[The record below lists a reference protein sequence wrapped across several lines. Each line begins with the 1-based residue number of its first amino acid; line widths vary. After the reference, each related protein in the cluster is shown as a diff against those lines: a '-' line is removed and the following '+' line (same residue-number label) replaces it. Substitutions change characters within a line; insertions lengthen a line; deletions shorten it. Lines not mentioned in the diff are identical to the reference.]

1 MWCGSFR
8 LRSLTGASGR
18 ATLRLP
24 PSPTP
29 PMAHSRSRSAALL
42 GAILVVITGVI
53 TGVTGCATERRALVV
68 EPIPSPTGAGA
79 AEPFVGSVPDGSMT
93 LSWLERAADSSVA
106 LKLSTL
112 SADGATWSTPT
123 EIVRRTDLFV
133 NWADFP
139 SVVPLGEGRLLAHWL
154 QRSGDGRYAYDV
166 HLSESRDGGAT
177 WGESALPHAA
187 GVPAEHGFVTIL
199 PTGNGGANIVLLDGT
214 AGARMNDS
222 IRASTG
228 KAPEKGQGGAM
239 QLGFAAWA
247 DGAVTTTRILDPR
260 TCDCC
265 QTASA
270 LTSKGPIVVY
280 RDRSADEIRDM
291 SVVRL
296 ENGEWTSPTP
306 LHNDGWKIDYCPVNG
321 PATSAIGDTVVVV
334 WFTGAQDTSRVN
346 VVFSTDAGA
355 SFSEPVRADGG
366 LPTGRVDVELLSGDA
381 ALVSWLERVGGDT
394 AQVRARIVRR
404 DGTLEPHV
412 VVSPSSGARSSGF
425 PRMARTADGVLVA
438 WTIPGKPSRV
448 EVARIR
454 TGKR

>member
-1 MWCGSFR
+1 M
-8 LRSLTGASGR
+8 TN
-18 ATLRLP
+18 
-24 PSPTP
+24 
-29 PMAHSRSRSAALL
+29 HRSRSTVLI
-42 GAILVVITGVI
+42 GAILLCAGGATS
-53 TGVTGCATERRALVV
+53 CATEGGPLPLTV
-68 EPIPSPTGAGA
+68 EPVPSPTGVDA
-79 AEPFVGSVPDGSMT
+79 AEPFVGSGPDGQMT
-93 LSWLERAADSSVA
+93 LSWLERNADSSVA
-106 LKLSTL
+106 LRLATL
-112 SADGATWSTPT
+112 APDGATWSAPT

-177 WGESALPHAA
+177 WGASAFPHAA

-199 PTGNGGANIVLLDGT
+199 PTGNGGANILLLDGT
-214 AGARMNDS
+214 AGALLKDS

-228 KAPEKGQGGAM
+228 KEPAEGHGGAM
-239 QLGFAAWA
+239 QLGFANWA
-247 DGAVTTTRILDPR
+247 DGAVTTTRMLDPR

-270 LTSKGPIVVY
+270 MTSKGPIVVY
-280 RDRSADEIRDM
+280 RDRSDDEIRDM

-296 ENGEWTSPTP
+296 VNGEWTAPAP

-321 PATSAIGDTVVVV
+321 PATSAIGDTVVAV

-355 SFSEPVRADGG
+355 TFSAPVRADDG
-366 LPTGRVDVELLSGDA
+366 LPAGRVDVEMLSGDA
-381 ALVSWLERVGGDT
+381 ALVSWIERVGGDT

-404 DGTLEPHV
+404 DGRVEPHV
-412 VVSPSSGARSSGF
+412 VVSPSSGTRSSGF
-425 PRMARTADGVLVA
+425 PRMARTDDGVLIA

-448 EVARIR
+448 ELARIR
-454 TGKR
+454 AGKR

>member
-1 MWCGSFR
+1 M
-8 LRSLTGASGR
+8 TN
-18 ATLRLP
+18 
-24 PSPTP
+24 
-29 PMAHSRSRSAALL
+29 HRSRSTVLI
-42 GAILVVITGVI
+42 GAILLCAGGATS
-53 TGVTGCATERRALVV
+53 CATEGGPLPLTV
-68 EPIPSPTGAGA
+68 EPVPSPTGVDA
-79 AEPFVGSVPDGSMT
+79 AEPFVGSGPDGQMT
-93 LSWLERAADSSVA
+93 LSWLERNADSSVA
-106 LKLSTL
+106 LRLATL
-112 SADGATWSTPT
+112 APDGATWSAPT

-177 WGESALPHAA
+177 WGASAFPHAA

-199 PTGNGGANIVLLDGT
+199 PTGNGGANILLLDGT
-214 AGARMNDS
+214 AGALLKDS

-228 KAPEKGQGGAM
+228 KEPAEGHGGAM
-239 QLGFAAWA
+239 QLGFANWA
-247 DGAVTTTRILDPR
+247 DGAVTTTRMLDPR

-270 LTSKGPIVVY
+270 MTSKGPIVVY
-280 RDRSADEIRDM
+280 RDRSDDEIRDI

-296 ENGEWTSPTP
+296 VNGEWTAPAP

-321 PATSAIGDTVVVV
+321 PATSAIGDTVVAV

-355 SFSEPVRADGG
+355 TFSAPVRADDG
-366 LPTGRVDVELLSGDA
+366 LPAGRVDVEMLSGDA
-381 ALVSWLERVGGDT
+381 ALVSWIERVGGDT

-404 DGTLEPHV
+404 DGRVEPHV
-412 VVSPSSGARSSGF
+412 VVSPSSGTRSSGF
-425 PRMARTADGVLVA
+425 PRMARTDDGVLIA

-448 EVARIR
+448 ELARIR
-454 TGKR
+454 AGKR

>member
-1 MWCGSFR
+1 MTR
-8 LRSLTGASGR
+8 YLLR
-18 ATLRLP
+18 AT
-24 PSPTP
+24 
-29 PMAHSRSRSAALL
+29 ALL
-42 GAILVVITGVI
+42 GAILLATLGAA
-53 TGVTGCATERRALVV
+53 GCSAERGPLVV
-68 EPIPSPTGAGA
+68 EPIHSPSGADA
-79 AEPFVGSVPDGSMT
+79 AEPFVGRGPDGAMT
-93 LSWLERAADSSVA
+93 LSWLERNADSSVA
-106 LKLSTL
+106 LKLATL
-112 SADGATWSTPT
+112 AADGATWSAPT
-123 EIVRRTDLFV
+123 DVVRRTDLFV

-154 QRSGDGRYAYDV
+154 QRSGTGRYAYDV

-177 WGESALPHAA
+177 WGASVLPHAA
-187 GVPAEHGFVTIL
+187 GVPAEHGFVSIL

-214 AGARMNDS
+214 AGARITDS

-228 KAPEKGQGGAM
+228 KEPAEGHGGAM
-239 QLGFAAWA
+239 QLGVAAWA
-247 DGAVTTTRILDPR
+247 DGAVRSTGILDPR

-270 LTSKGPIVVY
+270 MTSKGPIVVY
-280 RDRSADEIRDM
+280 RDRSDDEIRDM

-296 ENGEWTSPTP
+296 VNGAWTVPTP
-306 LHNDGWKIDYCPVNG
+306 LHNDGWKIDFCPVNG
-321 PATSAIGDTVVVV
+321 PAAAAVGDTVVVV

-355 SFSEPVRADGG
+355 SFSAPVRADGG
-366 LPTGRVDVELLSGDA
+366 RPTGRVDVELLSGDA
-381 ALVSWLERVGGDT
+381 ALVSWLERGGGDT
-394 AQVRARIVRR
+394 AQVRARIVQR
-404 DGTLEPHV
+404 DGTVEPQV

-425 PRMARTADGVLVA
+425 PRMARTGDGVLIA

>member
-1 MWCGSFR
+1 M
-8 LRSLTGASGR
+8 TN
-18 ATLRLP
+18 
-24 PSPTP
+24 
-29 PMAHSRSRSAALL
+29 HRSRSTVLVCAILL
-42 GAILVVITGVI
+42 GAGGATS
-53 TGVTGCATERRALVV
+53 CATEGGPLPLTV
-68 EPIPSPTGAGA
+68 EPVPSPTGVDA
-79 AEPFVGSVPDGSMT
+79 AEPFVGSGPDGQMT
-93 LSWLERAADSSVA
+93 LSWLERNADSSVA
-106 LKLSTL
+106 LRLATL
-112 SADGATWSTPT
+112 APDGATWSAPT

-139 SVVPLGEGRLLAHWL
+139 SVVALGEGRLLAHWL

-177 WGESALPHAA
+177 WGASAFPHAA

-199 PTGNGGANIVLLDGT
+199 PTGNGGANILLLDGT
-214 AGARMNDS
+214 AGALLKDS

-228 KAPEKGQGGAM
+228 KEPSEGHGGAM
-239 QLGFAAWA
+239 QLGFANWA
-247 DGAVTTTRILDPR
+247 DGAVTTTRMLDPR

-270 LTSKGPIVVY
+270 MTSKGPIVVY
-280 RDRSADEIRDM
+280 RDRSDDEIRDI

-296 ENGEWTSPTP
+296 VNGEWTAPAP

-321 PATSAIGDTVVVV
+321 PATSAIGDTVVAV

-355 SFSEPVRADGG
+355 TFNAPVRADDG
-366 LPTGRVDVELLSGDA
+366 LPAGRVDVEMLSGDA
-381 ALVSWLERVGGDT
+381 ALVSWIERVGGDT

-404 DGTLEPHV
+404 DGRVEPHV
-412 VVSPSSGARSSGF
+412 IVSPSSGTRSSGF
-425 PRMARTADGVLVA
+425 PRMARTDDGVLIA

-448 EVARIR
+448 ELARIR
-454 TGKR
+454 AGKR

>member
-1 MWCGSFR
+1 M
-8 LRSLTGASGR
+8 TN
-18 ATLRLP
+18 
-24 PSPTP
+24 
-29 PMAHSRSRSAALL
+29 HRSRSTVLVGAILL
-42 GAILVVITGVI
+42 GAGGATS
-53 TGVTGCATERRALVV
+53 CATEGGPLPLSV
-68 EPIPSPTGAGA
+68 EPVPSPTGVNA
-79 AEPFVGSVPDGSMT
+79 AEPFVGRGPDGQMT
-93 LSWLERAADSSVA
+93 LSWLERNADSSVA
-106 LKLSTL
+106 LRLATL
-112 SADGATWSTPT
+112 APDGATWSAPT

-154 QRSGDGRYAYDV
+154 QRSGNGRYSYDV

-177 WGESALPHAA
+177 WGASAFPHAA

-199 PTGNGGANIVLLDGT
+199 PTGNGGANILLLDGT
-214 AGARMNDS
+214 AGALLNDS

-228 KAPEKGQGGAM
+228 KEPAEGHGGAM
-239 QLGFAAWA
+239 QLGFANWA

-260 TCDCC
+260 ACDCC

-270 LTSKGPIVVY
+270 MTSKGPIVVY
-280 RDRSADEIRDM
+280 RDRSDDEIRDM

-296 ENGEWTSPTP
+296 VNGEWTAPTP

-321 PATSAIGDTVVVV
+321 PATSAIGDTVVAV

-355 SFSEPVRADGG
+355 TFSAPVRADGG
-366 LPTGRVDVELLSGDA
+366 LPAGRVDVEMLSGDA
-381 ALVSWLERVGGDT
+381 ALVSWIERVGGDT

-404 DGTLEPHV
+404 DGRVEPHV
-412 VVSPSSGARSSGF
+412 VVSPSSGTRSSGF
-425 PRMARTADGVLVA
+425 PRMARTDDGVLIA

-448 EVARIR
+448 ELARIR
-454 TGKR
+454 AGER

>member
-1 MWCGSFR
+1 M
-8 LRSLTGASGR
+8 T
-18 ATLRLP
+18 
-24 PSPTP
+24 
-29 PMAHSRSRSAALL
+29 HYRSRSAALFAMIL
-42 GAILVVITGVI
+42 LATGGAAS
-53 TGVTGCATERRALVV
+53 CMPERGPLVV
-68 EPIPSPTGAGA
+68 EPIPSPAGADA
-79 AEPFVGSVPDGSMT
+79 AEPFVGRGPDGQMT
-93 LSWLERAADSSVA
+93 LSWLERNADSSVA
-106 LKLSTL
+106 LKLATL

-154 QRSGDGRYAYDV
+154 QRSGNGRYAYDV

-177 WGESALPHAA
+177 WGASAFPHAA

-199 PTGNGGANIVLLDGT
+199 PTGNGGANILLLDGT
-214 AGARMNDS
+214 TGALVNDS

-228 KAPEKGQGGAM
+228 KEPASGHGGAM
-239 QLGFAAWA
+239 QLGFANWT

-280 RDRSADEIRDM
+280 RDRTDDEIRDM
-291 SVVRL
+291 SVVRHV
-296 ENGEWTSPTP
+296 NGEWTAPAP

-321 PATSAIGDTVVVV
+321 PATSAIGDTVVAV
-334 WFTGAQDTSRVN
+334 WFTAAQDTSRVN

-355 SFSEPVRADGG
+355 SFSAPVRADGG
-366 LPTGRVDVELLSGDA
+366 LPTGRVDVEMLSGDA
-381 ALVSWLERVGGDT
+381 ALVSWIERVGGDT

-404 DGTLEPHV
+404 DGTVEPHV
-412 VVSPSSGARSSGF
+412 IVSPSSGTRSSGF
-425 PRMARTADGVLVA
+425 PRMARTADGVLIA

-448 EVARIR
+448 ELARIR
-454 TGKR
+454 TGTR

>member
-1 MWCGSFR
+1 M
-8 LRSLTGASGR
+8 TN
-18 ATLRLP
+18 
-24 PSPTP
+24 
-29 PMAHSRSRSAALL
+29 HRSRSTVLI
-42 GAILVVITGVI
+42 GAILLCAGGATS
-53 TGVTGCATERRALVV
+53 CATEGGPLPLTV
-68 EPIPSPTGAGA
+68 EPVPSPTGVDA
-79 AEPFVGSVPDGSMT
+79 AEPFVGSGPDGQMT
-93 LSWLERAADSSVA
+93 LSWLERNADSSVA
-106 LKLSTL
+106 LRLATL
-112 SADGATWSTPT
+112 APDGATWSAPT

-139 SVVPLGEGRLLAHWL
+139 SVVALGEGRLLAHWL

-177 WGESALPHAA
+177 WGASAFPHAA

-199 PTGNGGANIVLLDGT
+199 PTGNGGANILLLDGT
-214 AGARMNDS
+214 AGALLKDS

-228 KAPEKGQGGAM
+228 KEPAEGHGGAM
-239 QLGFAAWA
+239 QLGFANWA
-247 DGAVTTTRILDPR
+247 DGAVTTTRMLDPR

-270 LTSKGPIVVY
+270 MTSKGPIVVY
-280 RDRSADEIRDM
+280 RDRSDDEIRDM

-296 ENGEWTSPTP
+296 VNGEWTAPAP

-321 PATSAIGDTVVVV
+321 PATSAIGDTVVAV

-355 SFSEPVRADGG
+355 TFSAPVRADDG
-366 LPTGRVDVELLSGDA
+366 LPAGRVDVEMLSGDA
-381 ALVSWLERVGGDT
+381 ALVSWIERVGGDT

-404 DGTLEPHV
+404 DGRVEPHV
-412 VVSPSSGARSSGF
+412 VVSPSSGTRSSGF
-425 PRMARTADGVLVA
+425 PRMARTDDGVLIA

-448 EVARIR
+448 ELARIR
-454 TGKR
+454 AGKR

>member
-1 MWCGSFR
+1 M
-8 LRSLTGASGR
+8 TN
-18 ATLRLP
+18 
-24 PSPTP
+24 
-29 PMAHSRSRSAALL
+29 HRSRSTVLI
-42 GAILVVITGVI
+42 GAILLCAGGATS
-53 TGVTGCATERRALVV
+53 CATEGGPLPLTV
-68 EPIPSPTGAGA
+68 EPVPSPTGVDA
-79 AEPFVGSVPDGSMT
+79 AEPFVGSGPDGQMT
-93 LSWLERAADSSVA
+93 LSWLERNADSSVA
-106 LKLSTL
+106 LRLATL
-112 SADGATWSTPT
+112 APDGATWSAPT

-177 WGESALPHAA
+177 WGASAFPHAA

-199 PTGNGGANIVLLDGT
+199 PTGNGGANILLLDGT
-214 AGARMNDS
+214 AGALLKDS

-228 KAPEKGQGGAM
+228 KEPAEGHGGAM
-239 QLGFAAWA
+239 QLGFANWA
-247 DGAVTTTRILDPR
+247 DGAVTTTRMLDPR

-270 LTSKGPIVVY
+270 MTSKGPIVVY
-280 RDRSADEIRDM
+280 RDRSDDEIRDM

-296 ENGEWTSPTP
+296 VNGEWTAPAP

-321 PATSAIGDTVVVV
+321 PATSAIGDTVVAV

-355 SFSEPVRADGG
+355 TFNAPVRADDG
-366 LPTGRVDVELLSGDA
+366 LPAGRVDVEMLSGDA
-381 ALVSWLERVGGDT
+381 ALVSWIERVGGDT

-404 DGTLEPHV
+404 DGRVEPHV
-412 VVSPSSGARSSGF
+412 VVSPSSGTRSSGF
-425 PRMARTADGVLVA
+425 PRMARTDDGVLIA

-448 EVARIR
+448 ELARIR
-454 TGKR
+454 AGKR

>member
-1 MWCGSFR
+1 M
-8 LRSLTGASGR
+8 TN
-18 ATLRLP
+18 
-24 PSPTP
+24 
-29 PMAHSRSRSAALL
+29 HRSRSTVLI
-42 GAILVVITGVI
+42 GAILLCAGGATS
-53 TGVTGCATERRALVV
+53 CATEGGPLPLTV
-68 EPIPSPTGAGA
+68 EPVPSPTGVDA
-79 AEPFVGSVPDGSMT
+79 AEPFVGSGPDGQMT
-93 LSWLERAADSSVA
+93 LSWLERNADSSVA
-106 LKLSTL
+106 LRLATL
-112 SADGATWSTPT
+112 APDGATWSAPT

-154 QRSGDGRYAYDV
+154 QRSGSGRYAYDV

-177 WGESALPHAA
+177 WGASAFPHAA

-199 PTGNGGANIVLLDGT
+199 PTGNGGANILLLDGT
-214 AGARMNDS
+214 AGALLKDS

-228 KAPEKGQGGAM
+228 KEPAEGHGGAM
-239 QLGFAAWA
+239 QLGFANWA
-247 DGAVTTTRILDPR
+247 DGAVTTTRMLDPR

-270 LTSKGPIVVY
+270 MTSKGPIVVY
-280 RDRSADEIRDM
+280 RDRSDDEIRDI

-296 ENGEWTSPTP
+296 VNGEWTAPAP

-321 PATSAIGDTVVVV
+321 PATSAIGDTVVAV

-355 SFSEPVRADGG
+355 TFNAPVRADDG
-366 LPTGRVDVELLSGDA
+366 LPAGRVDVEMLSGDA
-381 ALVSWLERVGGDT
+381 ALVSWIERVGGDT

-404 DGTLEPHV
+404 DGRVEPHV
-412 VVSPSSGARSSGF
+412 VVSPSSGTRSSGF
-425 PRMARTADGVLVA
+425 PRMARTDDGVLIA

-448 EVARIR
+448 ELARIR
-454 TGKR
+454 AGKR

>member
-1 MWCGSFR
+1 M
-8 LRSLTGASGR
+8 TN
-18 ATLRLP
+18 
-24 PSPTP
+24 
-29 PMAHSRSRSAALL
+29 HRSRSTVLIC
-42 GAILVVITGVI
+42 AILLCAGGATS
-53 TGVTGCATERRALVV
+53 CATEGGPLPLTV
-68 EPIPSPTGAGA
+68 EPVPSPTGVDA
-79 AEPFVGSVPDGSMT
+79 AEPFVGSGPDGQMT
-93 LSWLERAADSSVA
+93 LSWLERNADSSVA
-106 LKLSTL
+106 LRLATL
-112 SADGATWSTPT
+112 APDGATWSAPT

-139 SVVPLGEGRLLAHWL
+139 SVVALGEGRLLAHWL

-177 WGESALPHAA
+177 WGASAFPHAA

-199 PTGNGGANIVLLDGT
+199 PTGNGGANILLLDGT
-214 AGARMNDS
+214 AGALLKDS

-228 KAPEKGQGGAM
+228 KEPAEGHGGAM
-239 QLGFAAWA
+239 QLGFANWA
-247 DGAVTTTRILDPR
+247 DGAVTTTRMLDPR

-270 LTSKGPIVVY
+270 MTSKGPIVVY
-280 RDRSADEIRDM
+280 RDRSDDEIRDM

-296 ENGEWTSPTP
+296 VNGEWTAPAP

-321 PATSAIGDTVVVV
+321 PATSAIGDTVVAV

-355 SFSEPVRADGG
+355 TFNAPVRADDG
-366 LPTGRVDVELLSGDA
+366 LPAGRVDVEMLSGDA
-381 ALVSWLERVGGDT
+381 ALVSWIERVGGDT

-404 DGTLEPHV
+404 DGRVEPHV
-412 VVSPSSGARSSGF
+412 VVSPSSGTRSSGF
-425 PRMARTADGVLVA
+425 PRMARTDDGVLIA

-448 EVARIR
+448 ELARIR
-454 TGKR
+454 AGKR

>member
-1 MWCGSFR
+1 M
-8 LRSLTGASGR
+8 TN
-18 ATLRLP
+18 
-24 PSPTP
+24 
-29 PMAHSRSRSAALL
+29 HRSRSTVLVCAILL
-42 GAILVVITGVI
+42 GAGGATS
-53 TGVTGCATERRALVV
+53 CATEGGPLPLTV
-68 EPIPSPTGAGA
+68 EPVPSPTGVDA
-79 AEPFVGSVPDGSMT
+79 AEPFVGSGPDGQMT
-93 LSWLERAADSSVA
+93 LSWLERNADSSVA
-106 LKLSTL
+106 LRLATL
-112 SADGATWSTPT
+112 APDGATWSAPT

-139 SVVPLGEGRLLAHWL
+139 SVVALGEGRLLAHWL

-177 WGESALPHAA
+177 WGASAFPHAA

-199 PTGNGGANIVLLDGT
+199 PTGNGGANILLLDGT
-214 AGARMNDS
+214 AGALLKDS

-228 KAPEKGQGGAM
+228 KEPAEGHGGAM
-239 QLGFAAWA
+239 QLGFANWA
-247 DGAVTTTRILDPR
+247 DGAVTTTRMLDPR

-270 LTSKGPIVVY
+270 MTSKGPIVVY
-280 RDRSADEIRDM
+280 RDRSDDEIRDM

-296 ENGEWTSPTP
+296 VNGEWTAPAP

-321 PATSAIGDTVVVV
+321 PATSAIGDTVVAV

-355 SFSEPVRADGG
+355 TFNAPVRADDG
-366 LPTGRVDVELLSGDA
+366 LPAGRVDVEMLSGDA
-381 ALVSWLERVGGDT
+381 ALVSWIERVGGDT

-404 DGTLEPHV
+404 DGRVEPHV
-412 VVSPSSGARSSGF
+412 VVSPSSGTRSSGF
-425 PRMARTADGVLVA
+425 PRMARTDDGVLIA

-448 EVARIR
+448 ELARIR
-454 TGKR
+454 AGKR

>member
-1 MWCGSFR
+1 M
-8 LRSLTGASGR
+8 TN
-18 ATLRLP
+18 
-24 PSPTP
+24 
-29 PMAHSRSRSAALL
+29 HRSRSTVLVCAILL
-42 GAILVVITGVI
+42 GAGGATS
-53 TGVTGCATERRALVV
+53 CATEGGPLPLTV
-68 EPIPSPTGAGA
+68 EPVPSPTGVDA
-79 AEPFVGSVPDGSMT
+79 AEPFVGSGPDGQMT
-93 LSWLERAADSSVA
+93 LSWLERNADSSVA
-106 LKLSTL
+106 LRLATL
-112 SADGATWSTPT
+112 APDGATWSAPT

-139 SVVPLGEGRLLAHWL
+139 SVVPLDEGRLLAHWL

-177 WGESALPHAA
+177 WGASAFPHAA

-199 PTGNGGANIVLLDGT
+199 PTGNGGAHILLLDGT
-214 AGARMNDS
+214 AGALLKDS

-228 KAPEKGQGGAM
+228 KEPSEGHGGAM
-239 QLGFAAWA
+239 QLGFANWA
-247 DGAVTTTRILDPR
+247 DGAVTTTRMLDPR

-270 LTSKGPIVVY
+270 MTSKGPIVVY
-280 RDRSADEIRDM
+280 RDRSDDEIRDM

-296 ENGEWTSPTP
+296 VNGEWTAPAP

-321 PATSAIGDTVVVV
+321 PATSAIGDTVVAV

-355 SFSEPVRADGG
+355 TFSAPVRADDG
-366 LPTGRVDVELLSGDA
+366 LPAGRVDVEMLSGDA
-381 ALVSWLERVGGDT
+381 ALVSWIERVGGDT

-404 DGTLEPHV
+404 DGRVEPHV
-412 VVSPSSGARSSGF
+412 VVSPSSGTRSSGF
-425 PRMARTADGVLVA
+425 PRMARTDDGVLIA

-448 EVARIR
+448 ELARIR
-454 TGKR
+454 AGKR

>member
-1 MWCGSFR
+1 M
-8 LRSLTGASGR
+8 TN
-18 ATLRLP
+18 
-24 PSPTP
+24 
-29 PMAHSRSRSAALL
+29 HRSRSTVLVCAILL
-42 GAILVVITGVI
+42 GAGGATS
-53 TGVTGCATERRALVV
+53 CATEGGPLPLTV
-68 EPIPSPTGAGA
+68 EPVPSPTGVDA
-79 AEPFVGSVPDGSMT
+79 AEPFVGSGPDGQMT
-93 LSWLERAADSSVA
+93 LSWLERNADSSVA
-106 LKLSTL
+106 LRLATL
-112 SADGATWSTPT
+112 APDGATWSAPT

-177 WGESALPHAA
+177 WGASAFPHAA

-199 PTGNGGANIVLLDGT
+199 PTGNGGANILLLDGT
-214 AGARMNDS
+214 AGALLKDS

-228 KAPEKGQGGAM
+228 KEPAEGHGGAM
-239 QLGFAAWA
+239 QLGFANWA
-247 DGAVTTTRILDPR
+247 DGAVTTTRMLDPR

-270 LTSKGPIVVY
+270 MTSKGPIVVY
-280 RDRSADEIRDM
+280 RDRSDDEIRDM

-296 ENGEWTSPTP
+296 VNGEWTAPAP

-321 PATSAIGDTVVVV
+321 PATSAIGDTVVAV

-355 SFSEPVRADGG
+355 TFNAPVRADDG
-366 LPTGRVDVELLSGDA
+366 LPAGRVDVEMLSGDA
-381 ALVSWLERVGGDT
+381 ALVSWIERVGGDT

-404 DGTLEPHV
+404 DGRVEPHV
-412 VVSPSSGARSSGF
+412 VVSPSSGTRSSGF
-425 PRMARTADGVLVA
+425 PRMARTDDGVLIA

-448 EVARIR
+448 ELARIR
-454 TGKR
+454 AGKR

>member
-1 MWCGSFR
+1 
-8 LRSLTGASGR
+8 
-18 ATLRLP
+18 
-24 PSPTP
+24 
-29 PMAHSRSRSAALL
+29 MAHSRFRSVALL
-42 GAILVVITGVI
+42 GAILLAGAGATS
-53 TGVTGCATERRALVV
+53 CATERRPLAV
-68 EPIPSPTGAGA
+68 EPIPSPTGADA
-79 AEPFVGSVPDGSMT
+79 AEPFVGRGPDGSMT
-93 LSWLERAADSSVA
+93 LSWLERNADSSVT
-106 LKLSTL
+106 LKLATL
-112 SADGATWSTPT
+112 AADGATWSTPT
-123 EIVRRTDLFV
+123 DVVRRTDLFV

-139 SVVPLGEGRLLAHWL
+139 SVVPLGGGRLLAHWL
-154 QRSGDGRYAYDV
+154 QRSGNGRYAYDV
-166 HLSESRDGGAT
+166 HLAESRDGGAT
-177 WGESALPHAA
+177 WGASALPHAA

-199 PTGNGGANIVLLDGT
+199 PTGNGGASIVLLDGS
-214 AGARMNDS
+214 AGSRMNDS
-222 IRASTG
+222 IRTSTG
-228 KAPEKGQGGAM
+228 KEPAKGEGGAM

-270 LTSKGPIVVY
+270 MTSKGPIVVY

-291 SVVRL
+291 SVVRR
-296 ENGEWTSPTP
+296 ENGEWTRPTP

-321 PATSAIGDTVVVV
+321 PATSAIGDTVVAV

-355 SFSEPVRADGG
+355 SFGTPVRVDGG
-366 LPTGRVDVELLSGDA
+366 LPTGRVDVEMLSGDV

-394 AQVRARIVRR
+394 AQVRARIVGR

-425 PRMARTADGVLVA
+425 PRMARTTDGVLMA

-454 TGKR
+454 TGTR

>member
-1 MWCGSFR
+1 
-8 LRSLTGASGR
+8 
-18 ATLRLP
+18 
-24 PSPTP
+24 
-29 PMAHSRSRSAALL
+29 MAHYRPRSAALL
-42 GAILVVITGVI
+42 GAILVAVGGAVS
-53 TGVTGCATERRALVV
+53 CATERGPLPLAV
-68 EPIPSPTGAGA
+68 EPVPSPTGADA
-79 AEPFVGSVPDGSMT
+79 AEPFVGRGPDGAMT
-93 LSWLERAADSSVA
+93 LSWLERNADSSVA
-106 LKLSTL
+106 LRLATL
-112 SADGATWSTPT
+112 ATDGATWSAPT

-154 QRSGDGRYAYDV
+154 QRSGKGRYAYDV

-177 WGESALPHAA
+177 WGASALPHAA

-199 PTGNGGANIVLLDGT
+199 PTGNGGAHILLLDGT

-228 KAPEKGQGGAM
+228 KEPAEGHGGAM
-239 QLGFAAWA
+239 HLGFADWV

-270 LTSKGPIVVY
+270 MTSKGPIVVY
-280 RDRSADEIRDM
+280 RDRTDDEIRDM

-296 ENGEWTSPTP
+296 VNGEWTAPAP
-306 LHNDGWKIDYCPVNG
+306 VHNDGWKIDYCPVNG

-334 WFTGAQDTSRVN
+334 WFTGARDTSRVN
-346 VVFSTDAGA
+346 VVFSIDAGA
-355 SFSEPVRADGG
+355 SFSAPVRADGG
-366 LPTGRVDVELLSGDA
+366 LPTGRVDVELLSSDA
-381 ALVSWLERVGGDT
+381 ALVSWIERVGGDT

-404 DGTLEPHV
+404 DGTVEPHV
-412 VVSPSSGARSSGF
+412 IVSPSSGTRSSGF
-425 PRMARTADGVLVA
+425 PRMARTEDGVLIA
-438 WTIPGKPSRV
+438 WTVPGKPSRI
-448 EVARIR
+448 ELARIR

>member
-1 MWCGSFR
+1 M
-8 LRSLTGASGR
+8 TN
-18 ATLRLP
+18 
-24 PSPTP
+24 
-29 PMAHSRSRSAALL
+29 HRSRSTVLI
-42 GAILVVITGVI
+42 GAILLCAGGATS
-53 TGVTGCATERRALVV
+53 CATEGGPLPLTV
-68 EPIPSPTGAGA
+68 EPVPSPTGVDA
-79 AEPFVGSVPDGSMT
+79 AEPFVGSGPDGQMT
-93 LSWLERAADSSVA
+93 LSWLERNADSSVA
-106 LKLSTL
+106 LRLATL
-112 SADGATWSTPT
+112 APDGATWSAPT

-139 SVVPLGEGRLLAHWL
+139 SVVALGEGRLLAHWL

-177 WGESALPHAA
+177 WGASAFPHAA

-199 PTGNGGANIVLLDGT
+199 PTGNGGANILLLDGT
-214 AGARMNDS
+214 AGALLKDS

-228 KAPEKGQGGAM
+228 KEPAEGHGGAM
-239 QLGFAAWA
+239 QLGFANWA
-247 DGAVTTTRILDPR
+247 DGAVTTTRMLDPR

-270 LTSKGPIVVY
+270 MTSKGPIVVY
-280 RDRSADEIRDM
+280 RDRSDDEIRDM

-296 ENGEWTSPTP
+296 VNGEWTAPAP

-321 PATSAIGDTVVVV
+321 PATSAIGDTVVAV

-355 SFSEPVRADGG
+355 TFNAPVRADDG
-366 LPTGRVDVELLSGDA
+366 LPAGRVDVEMLSGDA
-381 ALVSWLERVGGDT
+381 ALVSWIERVGGDT

-404 DGTLEPHV
+404 DGRVEPHV
-412 VVSPSSGARSSGF
+412 VVSPSSGTRSSGF
-425 PRMARTADGVLVA
+425 PRMARTDDGVLIA

-448 EVARIR
+448 ELARIR
-454 TGKR
+454 AGKR

>member
-1 MWCGSFR
+1 M
-8 LRSLTGASGR
+8 TN
-18 ATLRLP
+18 
-24 PSPTP
+24 
-29 PMAHSRSRSAALL
+29 HRSRSTVLVC
-42 GAILVVITGVI
+42 AILLCAGGATS
-53 TGVTGCATERRALVV
+53 CATEGGPLPLTV
-68 EPIPSPTGAGA
+68 EPVPSPTGVDA
-79 AEPFVGSVPDGSMT
+79 AEPFVGSGPDGQMT
-93 LSWLERAADSSVA
+93 LSWLERNADSSVA
-106 LKLSTL
+106 LRLATL
-112 SADGATWSTPT
+112 APDGATWSAPT

-154 QRSGDGRYAYDV
+154 QRSGSGRYAYDV

-177 WGESALPHAA
+177 WGASAFPHAA

-199 PTGNGGANIVLLDGT
+199 PTGNGGANILLLDGT
-214 AGARMNDS
+214 AGALLKDS

-228 KAPEKGQGGAM
+228 KEPAEGHGGAM
-239 QLGFAAWA
+239 QLGFANWA
-247 DGAVTTTRILDPR
+247 DGAVTTTRMLDPR

-270 LTSKGPIVVY
+270 MTSKGPIVVY
-280 RDRSADEIRDM
+280 RDRSDDEIRDM

-296 ENGEWTSPTP
+296 VNGEWTAPAP

-321 PATSAIGDTVVVV
+321 PATSAIGDTVVAV

-355 SFSEPVRADGG
+355 TFSAPVRADDG
-366 LPTGRVDVELLSGDA
+366 LPAGRVDVEMLSGDA
-381 ALVSWLERVGGDT
+381 ALVSWIERVGGDT

-404 DGTLEPHV
+404 DGRVEPHV
-412 VVSPSSGARSSGF
+412 VVSPSSGTRSSGF
-425 PRMARTADGVLVA
+425 PRMARTDDGVLIA

-448 EVARIR
+448 ELARIR
-454 TGKR
+454 AGKR